1 MGNEKSILHR
11 YATEFPAIAFIYQAY
26 YLLYIFCL
34 PKINK
39 NRNIKVC
46 STIPLSKKLSH
57 VENSKP
63 ICSSNQFTGSYMA
76 KAPGKKKFS
85 DNYSTHTK
93 YKVEFS

>member
-39 NRNIKVC
+39 NRNTKIF
-46 STIPLSKKLSH
+46 STIPLSRKMPLI
-57 VENSKP
+57 ENSP
-63 ICSSNQFTGSYMA
+63 SICS
-76 KAPGKKKFS
+76 
-85 DNYSTHTK
+85 
-93 YKVEFS
+93 VI